1 MLENKK
7 EHNLKL
13 ADSENREHVQVFNN
27 VNRSIQKSSHSSNVL
42 PTVFQQKGVVSEYL
56 GEIVIAKAG

>member
-7 EHNLKL
+7 EHNLKH

-42 PTVFQQKGVVSEYL
+42 PTVFQ
-56 GEIVIAKAG
+56 